1 MIPKEIN
8 LLKRRIQKHKANHG
22 QFTIEVSRLELIHI
36 ETRVK
41 LGDLLRTS
49 GRGANQQGAEE
60 HYSQALRDTTR
71 LKQQAFLVAR
81 PTLLLNL
88 RTNQAASHLGL
99 GCLYQDQH
107 FFDKASKQLT
117 QAMI

>member
-8 LLKRRIQKHKANHG
+8 LIQRRIQEHTANHG
-22 QFTIEVSRLELIHI
+22 QVTIEVTRLELLHI

-41 LGDLLRTS
+41 LGDLLRAS

-71 LKQQAFLVAR
+71 LKQQAFLVANTG
-81 PTLLLNL
+81 P
-88 RTNQAASHLGL
+88 
-99 GCLYQDQH
+99 
-107 FFDKASKQLT
+107 
-117 QAMI
+117 